1 MKKIFCILLSLT
13 LVLNTVVCTYA
24 TDFGG
29 SSGSFGKPTITLPP
43 SKTEQLWNFMLKAML
58 QPYQALQDV
67 YDFFNPYTPSD
78 DDNST
83 AQKAL
88 EENVNQDENNYYI
101 NVNFF
106 KTVNKKIQ
114 SNVHALDGYYLYDV
128 NYSLSDFCSTNRYFK
143 YLSDSERE
151 SLNTFFSS
159 YDSVYC
165 ASYKNIDFAKESDF
179 YFNGINSAEYLY
191 IGDLNNVYIYSNSSA
206 SDKDYS
212 DGFTYF
218 VNSMLSISD
227 CKLSLLSL
235 GQFDLYNYFYVFN
248 SPLKIFYSR
257 QDVVN
262 YLNKGRTYAPI
273 FPEINLTI
281 PKYYIDNSS
290 TTTLPNIDLSGIN
303 IEGKTEVEIQAQID
317 LAMKNYFDKLLEL
330 STKPTATPI
339 PTSTPIPTATPS
351 PTPTKKP
358 ATGTDPTP
366 TPKPGITDIPTTPT
380 PGGGNVDLSDTN
392 NLLQKIYDWL
402 VDFGKSHDT
411 LAKTITD
418 YIERNDGKLDEI
430 IKAIDSLSKGEV
442 TPEQNGCK
450 YDFTALS
457 EFLTTTWNESDK
469 KFDTMIKLLEE
480 NNAYQQK
487 LVNSLNEIKA
497 LLVTDT
503 VLDLFKNRS
512 SETANK
518 AKEKFPTSLPWDV
531 AMVVN
536 SMSAEP
542 QEINLT
548 IPVKIESLHIDEE
561 IHIDIT
567 GSEWEKLAKTCR
579 YLLSLL
585 FILYLIHL
593 SRKLFF
599 KGDDD

>member
-58 QPYQALQDV
+58 QPYQALQDA

-114 SNVHALDGYYLYDV
+114 SNVHALDGYYLIEPQYSYNKKVLEDKIYEYTNCIDPA
-128 NYSLSDFCSTNRYFK
+128 NYSS
-143 YLSDSERE
+143 
-151 SLNTFFSS
+151 FS
-159 YDSVYC
+159 
-165 ASYKNIDFAKESDF
+165 
-179 YFNGINSAEYLY
+179 
-191 IGDLNNVYIYSNSSA
+191 
-206 SDKDYS
+206 
-212 DGFTYF
+212 
-218 VNSMLSISD
+218 
-227 CKLSLLSL
+227 
-235 GQFDLYNYFYVFN
+235 DLYNKYDTMFLYPESRYKGGYVYGFDYFHGKYYYYCDASGDVCCINPSTPSSVYNTVYVYTPVGCARVYPLYYDLDVFLKKGIFFSN
-248 SPLKIFYSR
+248 SPFKIFYSKT
-257 QDVVN
+257 DLNN
-262 YLNKGRTYAPI
+262 YLNKGRTYAPM

-339 PTSTPIPTATPS
+339 PTSTRIPTATPS

-366 TPKPGITDIPTTPT
+366 TPKPGITDIPITPT

-457 EFLTTTWNESDK
+457 EFLTTTWNDSDK

>member
-1 MKKIFCILLSLT
+1 MKKFLCICLSILLLT
-13 LVLNTVVCTYA
+13 NNAYCA
-24 TDFGG
+24 FADDFGG
-29 SSGSFGKPTITLPP
+29 SSGGIDAPALKLPE
-43 SKTEQLWNFMLKAML
+43 SQIVTLWNWMMKAL
-58 QPYQALQDV
+58 YRPYDV
-67 YDFFNPYTPSD
+67 LNDISDKFNAYTPNESD
-78 DDNST
+78 G
-83 AQKAL
+83 
-88 EENVNQDENNYYI
+88 EEARKYLAENATQDENNYYI

-106 KTVNKKIQ
+106 KTVNKKVQ
-114 SNVHALDGYYLYDV
+114 SNVHALDGYYLIEPQYSYNKKVLVDKIFEYTNCIDPA
-128 NYSLSDFCSTNRYFK
+128 NYSS
-143 YLSDSERE
+143 
-151 SLNTFFSS
+151 FS
-159 YDSVYC
+159 
-165 ASYKNIDFAKESDF
+165 
-179 YFNGINSAEYLY
+179 
-191 IGDLNNVYIYSNSSA
+191 
-206 SDKDYS
+206 
-212 DGFTYF
+212 
-218 VNSMLSISD
+218 
-227 CKLSLLSL
+227 
-235 GQFDLYNYFYVFN
+235 DLYNKYDTMFLYPEPRYKGGYVYGFDYFHGKYYYYCDASGDVCCINPSTPSSIYNTVYVYTPVGCTRVYPLYYDLDVFLKKGIFFSN
-248 SPLKIFYSR
+248 SPFKIFYSKT
-257 QDVVN
+257 DLNN
-262 YLNKGRTYAPI
+262 YLNKGRTYAPM

-358 ATGTDPTP
+358 AIGTDPTP

-418 YIERNDGKLDEI
+418 YIEKNNGKLDDI
-430 IKAIDSLSKGEV
+430 ITAIDNLSKGET
-442 TPEQNGCK
+442 TPEENGCK

-457 EFLTTTWNESDK
+457 NFLTSTWNESDK
-469 KFDTMIKLLEE
+469 KFDTMIELLEE
-480 NNAYQQK
+480 NNRYQQQ
-487 LVNSLNEIKA
+487 LVNLLDDIKKE
-497 LLVTDT
+497 LIKENVI
-503 VLDLFKNRS
+503 DLFKNRS

-518 AKEKFPTSLPWDV
+518 AKEKFPTSLPWDIAV
-531 AMVVN
+531 VVN

-548 IPVKIESLHIDEE
+548 IPVKIKSLGIDEE
-561 IHIDIT
+561 LHIDIT

-585 FILYLIHL
+585 FILYLVHL

>member
-29 SSGSFGKPTITLPP
+29 SSGTFETPAPTYIPEPP
-43 SKTEQLWNFMLKAML
+43 SKKFTTFLNGLMGFSMFPEEAG
-58 QPYQALQDV
+58 ALG
-67 YDFFNPYTPSD
+67 FSLFGGLSD
-78 DDNST
+78 DDKGDVIEN
-83 AQKAL
+83 AQ
-88 EENVNQDENNYYI
+88 NNGDISQDENNYYI
-101 NVNFF
+101 NANFF
-106 KTVNKKIQ
+106 KTVNEKIQ
-114 SNVHALDGYYLYDV
+114 SNVHALDGYYLIEPQYSYDKKV
-128 NYSLSDFCSTNRYFK
+128 VLEKIYEYAKSDLSTN
-143 YLSDSERE
+143 
-151 SLNTFFSS
+151 SS
-159 YDSVYC
+159 
-165 ASYKNIDFAKESDF
+165 FSDF
-179 YFNGINSAEYLY
+179 YNRNNIMFMHPDSRWSGDHVICFAKTQYYYYCTLSGDINFFDPTTPSTVYTGSDARTCGNFFRVYTLTHTLN
-191 IGDLNNVYIYSNSSA
+191 DFLNNDIFFSNSP
-206 SDKDYS
+206 
-212 DGFTYF
+212 F
-218 VNSMLSISD
+218 
-227 CKLSLLSL
+227 
-235 GQFDLYNYFYVFN
+235 
-248 SPLKIFYSR
+248 KIFYTKT
-257 QDVVN
+257 DLDN
-262 YLNKGRTYAPI
+262 YLNKGRTYAPV
-273 FPEINLTI
+273 FPEINITI
-281 PKYYIDNSS
+281 PKYYIDNS
-290 TTTLPNIDLSGIN
+290 TTTNLPSIDLSGISFD
-303 IEGKTEVEIQAQID
+303 GSTEADIQAQID
-317 LAMKNYFDKLLEL
+317 LALKNYIDKLLEL
-330 STKPTATPI
+330 STRPTTTPV
-339 PTSTPIPTATPS
+339 PTSTPIPTATPI
-351 PTPTKKP
+351 PTPTTKP
-358 ATGTDPTP
+358 SIDTDPTP
-366 TPKPGITDIPTTPT
+366 TPT
-380 PGGGNVDLSDTN
+380 PGSGNVDLSDTN
-392 NLLQKIYDWL
+392 NLLQKIYNWL
-402 VDFGKSHDT
+402 VKFGKSHDT
-411 LAKTITD
+411 LAQTITD
-418 YIERNDGKLDEI
+418 YIEKNDGKLDEI
-430 IKAIDSLSKGEV
+430 ITAIDSLSKGDE

-457 EFLTTTWNESDK
+457 EFLTSTWNESDQ

-480 NNAYQQK
+480 NNAYQQQ
-487 LVNSLNEIKA
+487 LVDSLNEIKA

>member
-1 MKKIFCILLSLT
+1 MKKILCICLSILLLT
-13 LVLNTVVCTYA
+13 NNAYCA
-24 TDFGG
+24 FADDFGG
-29 SSGSFGKPTITLPP
+29 SSGSIDAPALKLPE
-43 SKTEQLWNFMLKAML
+43 SQTVTLWNWMM
-58 QPYQALQDV
+58 
-67 YDFFNPYTPSD
+67 
-78 DDNST
+78 
-83 AQKAL
+83 KAL
-88 EENVNQDENNYYI
+88 YRPYDVLNDIYGKFNAYIPNESDGEEARKYLAENATQDENNYYI

-106 KTVNKKIQ
+106 KTVNQKVQ
-114 SNVHALDGYYLYDV
+114 SNVHALDGYYLIEPQYSYNKKVLEDKIYEYTNCFDPA
-128 NYSLSDFCSTNRYFK
+128 NYSSFSNLYNKYDTMFLYPESRYTGGYVYGFDYFHGKYYYYCDASGDVCCIDPSTPSSVY
-143 YLSDSERE
+143 
-151 SLNTFFSS
+151 NTVYVYTPVGCTRVYPLYYDLDVFLKKGIFFS
-159 YDSVYC
+159 
-165 ASYKNIDFAKESDF
+165 
-179 YFNGINSAEYLY
+179 
-191 IGDLNNVYIYSNSSA
+191 
-206 SDKDYS
+206 
-212 DGFTYF
+212 
-218 VNSMLSISD
+218 
-227 CKLSLLSL
+227 
-235 GQFDLYNYFYVFN
+235 N
-248 SPLKIFYSR
+248 SPFKIFYSKT
-257 QDVVN
+257 DLNN
-262 YLNKGRTYAPI
+262 YLNKGRTYAPM

-366 TPKPGITDIPTTPT
+366 TPRPGITDIPTTPT

-418 YIERNDGKLDEI
+418 YIERNDGKLDDI
-430 IKAIDSLSKGEV
+430 ITAIDNLSKGET
-442 TPEQNGCK
+442 TPEENGCK

-457 EFLTTTWNESDK
+457 DFLTSTWNESDK
-469 KFDTMIKLLEE
+469 KFDTMIELLEE
-480 NNAYQQK
+480 NNRYQQQ
-487 LVNSLNEIKA
+487 LVNLLDDIKKE
-497 LLVTDT
+497 LIKENVI
-503 VLDLFKNRS
+503 DLFKNRS

-518 AKEKFPTSLPWDV
+518 AKEKFPTSLPWDIAV
-531 AMVVN
+531 VVN

-542 QEINLT
+542 QEISLT
-548 IPVKIESLHIDEE
+548 IPVKIKSLGIDEE
-561 IHIDIT
+561 LHIDIT

-585 FILYLIHL
+585 FILYLVHL

>member
-29 SSGSFGKPTITLPP
+29 SSGSFGESTVTIPT
-43 SKTEQLWNFMLKAML
+43 SKTEQLWDFMLKAML

-67 YDFFNPYTPSD
+67 YDFFNPYTPSA

-88 EENVNQDENNYYI
+88 EENATQDENNYYI
-101 NVNFF
+101 NANFF
-106 KTVNKKIQ
+106 KTVNEKIQ
-114 SNVHALDGYYLYDV
+114 SNVHALDGYYLIEPQYSYDKKV
-128 NYSLSDFCSTNRYFK
+128 VLDKIYEYTKSDLSTNSSFSSFYSS
-143 YLSDSERE
+143 SDSIFLYPDSRYGNGYVICHLMLE
-151 SLNTFFSS
+151 SYVYYCTLSGDINSIDPSKPSNVYTGTRAYVPSGFAWVYSYQYKLDDFLNKIIFFS
-159 YDSVYC
+159 
-165 ASYKNIDFAKESDF
+165 
-179 YFNGINSAEYLY
+179 
-191 IGDLNNVYIYSNSSA
+191 NVP
-206 SDKDYS
+206 
-212 DGFTYF
+212 
-218 VNSMLSISD
+218 V
-227 CKLSLLSL
+227 
-235 GQFDLYNYFYVFN
+235 
-248 SPLKIFYSR
+248 KIFYTKT
-257 QDVVN
+257 DLDN
-262 YLNKGRTYAPI
+262 YLNKGRTYAPV
-273 FPEINLTI
+273 FPEINITI
-281 PKYYIDNSS
+281 PKYYIDNST
-290 TTTLPNIDLSGIN
+290 TTTLPSIDLSGISF
-303 IEGKTEVEIQAQID
+303 EGNTEAEIQAQID
-317 LAMKNYFDKLLEL
+317 LALKNYIDKLLEL
-330 STKPTATPI
+330 STRPTTTPV
-339 PTSTPIPTATPS
+339 PTSTPIPTATPI
-351 PTPTKKP
+351 PTPTTKP
-358 ATGTDPTP
+358 STGTDLTPTP
-366 TPKPGITDIPTTPT
+366 TPGS
-380 PGGGNVDLSDTN
+380 GNVDLSDTN
-392 NLLQKIYDWL
+392 NLLQKIYNWL
-402 VDFGKSHDT
+402 VKFGQSHDT
-411 LAKTITD
+411 LAQTITD
-418 YIERNDGKLDEI
+418 YIEKNDGKLDEI
-430 IKAIDSLSKGEV
+430 ITAIDSLSKGEE

-457 EFLTTTWNESDK
+457 EFLTSTWNESDQ

-487 LVNSLNEIKA
+487 LVDSLNEIKA

-561 IHIDIT
+561 IRIDIT

>member
-43 SKTEQLWNFMLKAML
+43 SKTEQLWNFMLKAMF

-67 YDFFNPYTPSD
+67 CDFFNPYTPSD

-114 SNVHALDGYYLYDV
+114 SNVHALDGYYLIEPQYSYNKKVLEDKIYEYTNCV
-128 NYSLSDFCSTNRYFK
+128 DPANYSS
-143 YLSDSERE
+143 
-151 SLNTFFSS
+151 FS
-159 YDSVYC
+159 
-165 ASYKNIDFAKESDF
+165 
-179 YFNGINSAEYLY
+179 
-191 IGDLNNVYIYSNSSA
+191 
-206 SDKDYS
+206 
-212 DGFTYF
+212 
-218 VNSMLSISD
+218 
-227 CKLSLLSL
+227 
-235 GQFDLYNYFYVFN
+235 DLYNKYDTMFLYPDSRFKGYVYGFDYFHGKYYYYCDPSGDVCCIDPSTPSSVYNTVYVYSPVGCTRVYPLYYDLDVFLKKGIFFSN
-248 SPLKIFYSR
+248 SPFKIFYSKT
-257 QDVVN
+257 DLNN
-262 YLNKGRTYAPI
+262 YLNKGRTYAPML
-273 FPEINLTI
+273 PEINLTI

-366 TPKPGITDIPTTPT
+366 TPRPGITDIPTTPT

-418 YIERNDGKLDEI
+418 YIERNDGKLDDI
-430 IKAIDSLSKGEV
+430 ITAIDNLSKGET
-442 TPEQNGCK
+442 TPEENGCK

-457 EFLTTTWNESDK
+457 DFLTSTWNESDK
-469 KFDTMIKLLEE
+469 KFDTMIELLEE
-480 NNAYQQK
+480 NNRYQQQ
-487 LVNSLNEIKA
+487 LVNLLDDIKKE
-497 LLVTDT
+497 LIKENVI
-503 VLDLFKNRS
+503 DLFKNRS

-518 AKEKFPTSLPWDV
+518 AKEKFPTSLPWDIAV
-531 AMVVN
+531 VVN

-542 QEINLT
+542 QEISLT
-548 IPVKIESLHIDEE
+548 IPVKIKSLGIDEE
-561 IHIDIT
+561 LHIDIT

-585 FILYLIHL
+585 FILYLVHL

>member
-1 MKKIFCILLSLT
+1 M
-13 LVLNTVVCTYA
+13 CTYA

-58 QPYQALQDV
+58 QPYQALQDA

-114 SNVHALDGYYLYDV
+114 SNVHALDGYYLIEPQYSYNKKVLVDKIYEYTNCIDPA
-128 NYSLSDFCSTNRYFK
+128 NYSS
-143 YLSDSERE
+143 
-151 SLNTFFSS
+151 FS
-159 YDSVYC
+159 
-165 ASYKNIDFAKESDF
+165 
-179 YFNGINSAEYLY
+179 
-191 IGDLNNVYIYSNSSA
+191 
-206 SDKDYS
+206 
-212 DGFTYF
+212 
-218 VNSMLSISD
+218 
-227 CKLSLLSL
+227 
-235 GQFDLYNYFYVFN
+235 DLYNKYDTMFLYPESRYKGGYVYGFDYFHGKYYYYCNASGDVCCINPSTPSSIYNTVYVYTPVGCTRVYPLYYDLDVFLKKGIFFSN
-248 SPLKIFYSR
+248 SPFKIFYSKT
-257 QDVVN
+257 DLNN
-262 YLNKGRTYAPI
+262 YLNKGRTYAPM

-317 LAMKNYFDKLLEL
+317 LALKNYFDKLLEL

-339 PTSTPIPTATPS
+339 PTSTPIPTATPN

-358 ATGTDPTP
+358 DTGTDPTP

-380 PGGGNVDLSDTN
+380 PGSGNVDLSDTN

-442 TPEQNGCK
+442 TPEQNGCR

-457 EFLTTTWNESDK
+457 EFLTTTWNDSDK

>member
-1 MKKIFCILLSLT
+1 MKKILCILLSFL
-13 LVLNTVVCTYA
+13 LVFNNFMCVYA
-24 TDFGG
+24 DDFGG
-29 SSGSFGKPTITLPP
+29 SSGSFGTSTTIPEP
-43 SKTEQLWNFMLKAML
+43 ASKKFVTFLN
-58 QPYQALQDV
+58 ALMGFSMYPDASSALGLSL
-67 YDFFNPYTPSD
+67 FKGLSD
-78 DDNST
+78 DDKDNLAKEAT
-83 AQKAL
+83 QNN
-88 EENVNQDENNYYI
+88 NVTQDDNNYYI
-101 NVNFF
+101 NANFF
-106 KTVNKKIQ
+106 KTVNQKVQ
-114 SNVHALDGYYLYDV
+114 SNVHALDGYYLIEPQYSYNKKVLEDKIYEYTNCIDPA
-128 NYSLSDFCSTNRYFK
+128 NYSS
-143 YLSDSERE
+143 
-151 SLNTFFSS
+151 FS
-159 YDSVYC
+159 
-165 ASYKNIDFAKESDF
+165 
-179 YFNGINSAEYLY
+179 
-191 IGDLNNVYIYSNSSA
+191 
-206 SDKDYS
+206 
-212 DGFTYF
+212 
-218 VNSMLSISD
+218 
-227 CKLSLLSL
+227 
-235 GQFDLYNYFYVFN
+235 DLYNKYDTMFLYPEPRYKGGYVYGFDYFHGKYYYYCDGAGDVCCINPSSPSSIYNTVYVYTPVGCTRVYPLYYDLDVFLKKGIFFSN
-248 SPLKIFYSR
+248 SPFKIFYSKT
-257 QDVVN
+257 DLNN
-262 YLNKGRTYAPI
+262 YLNKGRTYAPM

-317 LAMKNYFDKLLEL
+317 LALKNYFDKLLEL

-358 ATGTDPTP
+358 DTGTDPTP

-469 KFDTMIKLLEE
+469 KFDTMIELLEE
-480 NNAYQQK
+480 NNRYQQQ
-487 LVNSLNEIKA
+487 LVNLLDDIKKE
-497 LLVTDT
+497 LIKENVI
-503 VLDLFKNRS
+503 DLFKNRS

-518 AKEKFPTSLPWDV
+518 AKEKFPTSLPWDIAV
-531 AMVVN
+531 VVN

-548 IPVKIESLHIDEE
+548 IPVKIKSLGIDEE
-561 IHIDIT
+561 LHIDIT

-585 FILYLIHL
+585 FILYLVHL